1 MEIFGIGPLELLF
14 IVLIALLVLGPKDMM
29 KSAQKAAAWL
39 KKLRQSE
46 VWNSTKEVMDIPKQ
60 VLHESG
66 LDKEIQELQNLSQKK
81 IGDSVWQPNTL
92 VPSGAVTKK
101 AETAPE
107 EQTISKPPSE
117 NSAAEEKPLEP
128 EQPLQDDK

>member
-81 IGDSVWQPNTL
+81 IGDSVWQPNSL
-92 VPSGAVTKK
+92 APLGSVTKK
-101 AETAPE
+101 AEPAPE
-107 EQTISKPPSE
+107 EQTILKPPSD
-117 NSAAEEKPLEP
+117 NSATEKPLDF
-128 EQPLQDDK
+128 EQPPQDDK